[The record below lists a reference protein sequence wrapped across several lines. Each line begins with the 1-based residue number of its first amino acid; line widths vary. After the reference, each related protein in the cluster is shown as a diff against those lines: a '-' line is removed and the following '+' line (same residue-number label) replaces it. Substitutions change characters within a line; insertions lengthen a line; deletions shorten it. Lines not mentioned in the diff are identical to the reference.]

1 MSYSIEMT
9 RQADADLREI
19 FERIAIELH
28 SPQSA
33 EKLLAQLE
41 SKIFSLDQM
50 PERRHRYQHEPWLS
64 RGMRVMIVDTYCIFC
79 IPNSAQKTV
88 SIIRVL
94 YGGRD
99 IETILAENTNDI
111 S

>member
-33 EKLLAQLE
+33 EKLLAKLE

-50 PERRHRYQHEPWLS
+50 PERRH
-64 RGMRVMIVDTYCIFC
+64 
-79 IPNSAQKTV
+79 
-88 SIIRVL
+88 
-94 YGGRD
+94 
-99 IETILAENTNDI
+99 
-111 S
+111 